1 MSVTVVCLNDDRD
14 SKDKLNRLRI
24 KKNAWDLADLSQFLY
39 YCCPE
44 CNFKSKQEFLLR
56 HHMRQNHEKYN
67 FTKRKLTPEDLIK
80 KFLEEDC
87 DKESASCELNL
98 SSSFD
103 VIKNPLFKL
112 PVKNYYQEE
121 SEKYLLEKE
130 KSKSQNCSISIL
142 PSKVQNHED
151 IENLIEPQKLEFKVD
166 VASQDFIVDDANQSL
181 EENLLFKALEGDFG
195 MYFTIITTCCLKY
208 SH

>member
-1 MSVTVVCLNDDRD
+1 M
-14 SKDKLNRLRI
+14 

-44 CNFKSKQEFLLR
+44 CDFKSKQEFILR
-56 HHMRQNHEKYN
+56 HHMKQNHEK
-67 FTKRKLTPEDLIK
+67 FHFSKRKSTAEDLIK

-98 SSSFD
+98 SGSFD

-121 SEKYLLEKE
+121 SNKYLLEKE

-142 PSKVQNHED
+142 PSKVQNCED
-151 IENLIEPQKLEFKVD
+151 IGNLIEPQKQELKENVTSQDFKVD
-166 VASQDFIVDDANQSL
+166 DTNQFL
-181 EENLLFKALEGDFG
+181 EENLLFKALEEDFG
-195 MYFTIITTCCLKY
+195 MY
-208 SH
+208 